1 MVVRLAGLGV
11 FRKLH
16 RNQVVDQADEARP
29 AARSQACENR
39 GFLEMVVR
47 HQDIDWSL
55 TALTQTGEQTR
66 LAAGERGEAAAPSET
81 PDFALIAGGIDAA
94 APRRANRRDK
104 TFRYAPRHKA
114 QPAGERRRG
123 NEGRWVG
130 GDQML
135 GIGQFNPVDPGRR
148 LAPGARQQPR

>member
-1 MVVRLAGLGV
+1 MVLRLAGLGV
-11 FRKLH
+11 FRELH

-66 LAAGERGEAAAPSET
+66 LAAGERGEAAAPCET
-81 PDFALIAGGIDAA
+81 RDFALIAGGIDAA
-94 APRRANRRDK
+94 APGRGKGRDK

-114 QPAGERRRG
+114 QPRSEERR
-123 NEGRWVG
+123 V
-130 GDQML
+130 
-135 GIGQFNPVDPGRR
+135 
-148 LAPGARQQPR
+148 